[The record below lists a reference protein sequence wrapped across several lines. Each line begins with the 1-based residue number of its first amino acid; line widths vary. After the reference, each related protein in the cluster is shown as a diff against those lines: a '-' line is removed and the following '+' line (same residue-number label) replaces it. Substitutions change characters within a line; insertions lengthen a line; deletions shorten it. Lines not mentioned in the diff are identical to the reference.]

1 MSRKHVF
8 LLQNMRLPQRAVVR
22 ASCNIGSQ
30 KQFGDAVET
39 KKSTSLSSF
48 FEMKNLKEDC
58 QSTAARAQWSQCCL
72 VDEDEQS
79 ETCYGVANFGSHELE
94 SSVRTSRCYVS
105 GLGRL

>member
-1 MSRKHVF
+1 MF

-22 ASCNIGSQ
+22 AYCNIGPQ
-30 KQFGDAVET
+30 KQFGDAVGT

-58 QSTAARAQWSQCCL
+58 QSTAATAQWSQCCL

-79 ETCYGVANFGSHELE
+79 ETCCGEANFVLECHESE
-94 SSVRTSRCYVS
+94 SSVTTSRCYVS